1 MSLIEA
7 IIAFSARVWAAVC
20 RWQQARALVTRA
32 PQDGLLMETFSVQ
45 CCHSIWASVLS
56 LIARQIGHACNG
68 LMAAVL
74 VLLLMPCRRSAL
86 LKPTSNYLLRF
97 VLLVQLLES
106 AELFFLETQ
115 HNKDLDYPSRRQVSP
130 PLLPSASTFPQRA
143 THFYDLRGQLGA
155 IQRLRDTDYRASYY
169 FTR

>member
-1 MSLIEA
+1 MGGSLPLA
-7 IIAFSARVWAAVC
+7 AGPCARDTRSPGWPFNGNLFSAVW
-20 RWQQARALVTRA
+20 
-32 PQDGLLMETFSVQ
+32 
-45 CCHSIWASVLS
+45 HSIWASVLS